1 MPPTSTTP
9 GLVCARRRSSR
20 HDVSGV
26 PPPGSAAALGRD
38 GLAQAGAQ
46 GSHSPARPRRAGGGV
61 RPRAPPRGGVRPRAP
76 PLAGGWVGRGAEV
89 ECGSGSAQRLAGAEA
104 GGGGIVRTAGLSS
117 RGAGARALPLLSRPG
132 CSARGGLSLP
142 ASRSSARGAD
152 SGHPPAPSRPPA
164 ASTAAAALAPMALCN
179 GDSKVS
185 VAGVPASRGSRR
197 RPRSGGSGGPRAP
210 SRPSSPGRPRV
221 PGSGASQSSPAG
233 ACGVFSAQQRRR
245 FVDFCLCV
253 EVRAS
258 GRVQLAAGG
267 RGAGGRGWARG
278 GGLARTPL
286 GTSGRRGPAAETPG
300 PRKQGWPAAGRAAL
314 GPSRPVVCPPAP
326 DEARG
331 APSHARWR
339 PAAVL
344 GEARGRLSRSGRG
357 LWPRAV
363 VGLPSAGPA
372 GHGRAPWARPVPRAA
387 SAPSPPGSGVPGCWG
402 SGRGERGLGRA
413 ACGLQLALACR
424 LLVFRP
430 ACELRPHSL
439 HCHLKFRW
447 HRVLSDF
454 PQNHSILSAGVCGF
468 QLSFT

>member
-267 RGAGGRGWARG
+267 RGAGGREEAGLRGPRSAPPGG
-278 GGLARTPL
+278 GGLRRRPRARGSRAGPPL
-286 GTSGRRGPAAETPG
+286 AVRRSGRAGPSSARLPRTRPAGRPPTRAGGPRLSSARRVAACPAPVAACGPGPSSGSPPPVPPGMAVRPGPAPSRVQHPL
-300 PRKQGWPAAGRAAL
+300 PRLRGRESRGAGAVAAGRE
-314 GPSRPVVCPPAP
+314 
-326 DEARG
+326 D
-331 APSHARWR
+331 W
-339 PAAVL
+339 
-344 GEARGRLSRSGRG
+344 
-357 LWPRAV
+357 
-363 VGLPSAGPA
+363 AG
-372 GHGRAPWARPVPRAA
+372 
-387 SAPSPPGSGVPGCWG
+387 
-402 SGRGERGLGRA
+402 
-413 ACGLQLALACR
+413 
-424 LLVFRP
+424 LLV
-430 ACELRPHSL
+430 ASSSL
-439 HCHLKFRW
+439 
-447 HRVLSDF
+447 
-454 PQNHSILSAGVCGF
+454 
-468 QLSFT
+468 